1 MFEFHG
7 WARVQYH
14 THDTDSIL
22 QDRCWDNLVEYVETI
37 PNELVSYN
45 RYNMCN
51 SVFVNGQHNHR
62 SEYVIELFQWIA
74 DNAPGAYGILYIRD
88 DEDGLWGDKDPCR
101 KSDYSNEFR
110 VWRLCRGTL
119 QELDDPFLS
128 PAIPTV
134 EDPYDESRG
143 D

>member
-14 THDTDSIL
+14 THNTDSIL

-37 PNELVSYN
+37 TNELVSLN
-45 RYNMCN
+45 RYNMCD
-51 SVFVNGQHNHR
+51 SVFVTGQHNHR

-74 DNAPGAYGILYIRD
+74 DNSPGSYGILYIRD
-88 DEDGLWGDKDPCR
+88 DEDSSRL
-101 KSDYSNEFR
+101 SDFTNCFR
-110 VWRLCRGTL
+110 VWHLCRGTL
-119 QELDDPFLS
+119 HELDDPFLS

-134 EDPYDESRG
+134 EDPYGESRG